1 MRGGGDGITAL
12 RMIIKNVGNES
23 IKVELWSE
31 TQGKW
36 VAPLEIPPNMKT
48 KPKNTSV
55 GAAWRVTGH
64 TAGTK
69 ELSWVLGDDGSK
81 QEIHVDFTPSNGS
94 LTWTAS
100 NEEVDAQ
107 ARAQSA
113 ISRSKMKR
121 TPAPASQSQPPLS
134 LRDAALLNPVSLTAQ
149 AYQERHARG
158 SLVSP
163 GGYSAAYD

>member
-1 MRGGGDGITAL
+1 
-12 RMIIKNVGNES
+12 
-23 IKVELWSE
+23 
-31 TQGKW
+31 
-36 VAPLEIPPNMKT
+36 MKT

-121 TPAPASQSQPPLS
+121 TPAPADAAAASAAASAAGAVRDAAPAPLPPLS